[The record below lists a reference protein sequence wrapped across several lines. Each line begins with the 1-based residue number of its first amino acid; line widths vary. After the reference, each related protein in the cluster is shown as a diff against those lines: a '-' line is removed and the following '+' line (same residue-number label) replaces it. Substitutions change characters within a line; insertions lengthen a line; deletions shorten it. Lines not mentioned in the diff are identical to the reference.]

1 MMKNTIVFSLL
12 IFFYTT
18 VFAMYGDP
26 YDPYDYY
33 DPYYNYEMD
42 LPNEAL
48 KIPYERPTIMHPS
61 SPYRRPYQ
69 PYMPSSPPLT
79 PPQTIQQDPWNN
91 FVNCYLQKCANAE
104 ETCFKTCLNGQG
116 STALNGLSPPGRAS
130 AAAGGGGGGDEENE
144 ENDDEA

>member
-12 IFFYTT
+12 ISFYTT
-18 VFAMYGDP
+18 IVFAMYGDP

-48 KIPYERPTIMHPS
+48 KIPYERPTIMRPP

-69 PYMPSSPPLT
+69 PYMPSPPPLA

-91 FVNCYLQKCANAE
+91 FVNCYLQKCINAE

-116 STALNGLSPPGRAS
+116 STALNGLNPPGRAS
-130 AAAGGGGGGDEENE
+130 TGGSDEENE